1 MEQEK
6 QKIKHVYMKLV
17 RLPKEFI
24 YTNKSTLD
32 EFLRG
37 DDLNKE
43 LYKVYLNVKDR
54 PYYFKFEVEDAFNEA
69 WYIATIVMNDPHP
82 ELILKDLWYTAKGDI
97 GWAYAANLV
106 MSMVYAII
114 SLQVEKPETINY
126 VLMLMEGASYG
137 EDHFPFFKAMV
148 ENTKIKYKSDF
159 TIRPQPLKETENKNV
174 NYRFLTE
181 EYDQQC
187 IRDIV
192 MLFPSKEEKLALID
206 RIERYQENEQRIS
219 GEDDDLP
226 F

>member
-1 MEQEK
+1 
-6 QKIKHVYMKLV
+6 MKLV
-17 RLPKEFI
+17 RLPEEFV
-24 YTNKSTLD
+24 YTPKGTLD
-32 EFLRG
+32 EFLRS

-43 LYKVYLNVKDR
+43 LYKVYLRVKDR

-82 ELILKDLWYTAKGDI
+82 ELILRDLWYIAKGDI

-114 SLQVEKPETINY
+114 SLQTDKSEQTQY
-126 VLMLMEGASYG
+126 FLMLMEGASYG
-137 EDHFPFFKAMV
+137 EDHFPYFKAMV
-148 ENTKIKYKSDF
+148 ETAKTKYKSDF
-159 TIRPQPLKETENKNV
+159 TIRPRPLKETESRSI
-174 NYRFLTE
+174 NYNFLTE
-181 EYDQQC
+181 GYDQQC

-206 RIERYQENEQRIS
+206 RIERCQENEERILA
-219 GEDDDLP
+219 EDDGLP